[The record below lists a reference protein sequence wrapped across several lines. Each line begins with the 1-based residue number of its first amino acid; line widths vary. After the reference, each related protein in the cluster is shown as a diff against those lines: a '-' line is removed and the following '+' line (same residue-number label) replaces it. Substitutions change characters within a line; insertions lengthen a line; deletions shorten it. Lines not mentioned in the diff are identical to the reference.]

1 MLWMRR
7 STYRRPIWS
16 MTKTT
21 TAMSAMTSR
30 VSPVPE
36 RRASGSQ
43 EMESARNS
51 MLTGYQ
57 VLSGMVDEAKVTK
70 MIPGPGRRAWRS
82 RFTPIIHGA
91 LNNGQGL
98 HVCAPAA
105 RLCGIWQACRIRAF
119 GRVGHTYHPFYRPKY
134 QHRSPPRIRE
144 GIKGRGDRRP
154 RLCRRQPVASS
165 CPSRQSCQIDTMVRG
180 VRSPHCVTWSMESI
194 RPPPPEAEQRA
205 RKRLSS
211 ALAAGET
218 QAGAALGRWRG
229 GEAAARRPYPHIR
242 LFPGRAR
249 PPARS
254 NNRVR
259 RRWPPWHRYLG
270 GG

>member
-119 GRVGHTYHPFYRPKY
+119 GRVDHTHHPFYRPKY
-134 QHRSPPRIRE
+134 QHPSPPRT
-144 GIKGRGDRRP
+144 GRGSRGGAIDDPACADDNQARH
-154 RLCRRQPVASS
+154 PVN
-165 CPSRQSCQIDTMVRG
+165 PVKIDTMVRG
-180 VRSPHCVTWSMESI
+180 VRSRTLRNTVHEVHKIHPTASAPGGTTRLGTTQLGSCG
-194 RPPPPEAEQRA
+194 R
-205 RKRLSS
+205 RK
-211 ALAAGET
+211 T
-218 QAGAALGRWRG
+218 GRRSPRKM
-229 GEAAARRPYPHIR
+229 ARRRSSSTTTI
-242 LFPGRAR
+242 
-249 PPARS
+249 PAYTAMF
-254 NNRVR
+254 
-259 RRWPPWHRYLG
+259 WPSPASCTK
-270 GG
+270 

>member
-1 MLWMRR
+1 
-7 STYRRPIWS
+7 
-16 MTKTT
+16 
-21 TAMSAMTSR
+21 
-30 VSPVPE
+30 
-36 RRASGSQ
+36 
-43 EMESARNS
+43 
-51 MLTGYQ
+51 
-57 VLSGMVDEAKVTK
+57 MVDASKVTK

-119 GRVGHTYHPFYRPKY
+119 GRVDHTHHPFYRPKY
-134 QHRSPPRIRE
+134 QHPSPPRIGE

-165 CPSRQSCQIDTMVRG
+165 CQSCQNRHDGARCPIPSLRNTVHE
-180 VRSPHCVTWSMESI
+180 VHKIRST
-194 RPPPPEAEQRA
+194 RA
-205 RKRLSS
+205 RKRLSL
-211 ALAAGET
+211 APAAGGRP
-218 QAGAALGRWRG
+218 AGGAHEKWRE

-242 LFPGRAR
+242 LCSGRA
-249 PPARS
+249 PPPVRN
-254 NNRVR
+254 NNRAR